1 MKLDIGEKLLIL
13 RKRKGA
19 SQKDVAEAIGTSV
32 MSVVH
37 YENGKYKPSLD
48 VIKKISSFFDISVDE
63 LLNSTNS

>member
-1 MKLDIGEKLLIL
+1 MNLDIGEKLLIL

-19 SQKDVAEAIGTSV
+19 SQKEVAEAIGTSV

-48 VIKKISSFFDISVDE
+48 VIKKISSYFDVTIDE
-63 LLNSTNS
+63 LLNSTSA